1 MGKEVASLKCV
12 FPVPMKNSTRQDF
25 PSLRIFSNVILF
37 RELTIFSSV
46 TRSHSF
52 VNQTTYMKNPNPDA
66 KKPAIRPCSCKE
78 LAHMYEMDRKTIS
91 RWLKPHQSRIG
102 KRIGWYY
109 NIRQMEII
117 FEVLGMPN
125 CFDDE

>member
-1 MGKEVASLKCV
+1 MAKRRSQPEFCV
-12 FPVPMKNSTRQDF
+12 LIPMKNFTRQVF
-25 PSLRIFSNVILF
+25 PSQIVFSNGIPF
-37 RELTIFSSV
+37 RELTIFFIF
-46 TRSHSF
+46 HPII
-52 VNQTTYMKNPNPDA
+52 NQTTYMKNPNPVA
-66 KKPAIRPCSCKE
+66 KKPVIRPCSCKE

-125 CFDDE
+125 CFDEV